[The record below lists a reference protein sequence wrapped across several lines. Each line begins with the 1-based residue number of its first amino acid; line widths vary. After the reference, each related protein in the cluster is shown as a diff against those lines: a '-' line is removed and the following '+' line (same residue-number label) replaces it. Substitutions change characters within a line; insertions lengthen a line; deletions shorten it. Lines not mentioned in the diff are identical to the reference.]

1 MNKKDEKIILVIG
14 ATGLLGEPVA
24 RQLQKEG
31 YSVRIFAKDY
41 RKAEEKFDDSFKI
54 VKGDVSDIPT
64 IENALEGCFG
74 VYISLRGGPKP
85 EDFEKVEHLGVVNI
99 VNAAAKMNVKHL
111 IYLTG
116 AFSNESKSD
125 KTILPMLKAKSMA
138 MEEIKKGKVPYTIFH
153 ATQFMENLPRFI
165 RGKKASIIG
174 KQPHPVHWLAVK
186 DYAEI
191 VSKAFEVKDAENK
204 NFFVFGPEALT
215 MREGLE
221 KYCSMVH
228 PDITVSTAPFWAIS
242 LVAKLTNNHELKFF
256 IGLMKHFEKFGEYG
270 DPTKSDTLF
279 GKPETTLKEWS
290 RQQETM
296 KYRSKLALTLHPGA

>member
-1 MNKKDEKIILVIG
+1 MNKKDEKIILVVG

-24 RQLQKEG
+24 RQLKKDG
-31 YSVRIFAKDY
+31 YSVRIFAKD
-41 RKAEEKFDDSFKI
+41 RKKAKQKFDDPFET
-54 VKGDVSDIPT
+54 VEGNVSDISAL
-64 IENALEGCFG
+64 ENALEGCFG
-74 VYISLRGGPKP
+74 VYISLRGGPQP
-85 EDFEKVEHLGVVNI
+85 DDFEKVEHRGVVNI
-99 VNAAAKMNVKHL
+99 VNAAAKMNVRRL

-116 AFSNESKSD
+116 AFSNESKAN
-125 KTILPMLKAKSMA
+125 KNILPMLKAKSLA
-138 MEEIKKGKVPYTIFH
+138 MEEIKKGKTPYTIFH

-191 VSKAFEVKDAENK
+191 VSKAFETKDAENK

-221 KYCSMVH
+221 KYCSIVH
-228 PDITVSTAPFWAIS
+228 PDITVSTVPFWVIS

-270 DPTKSDTLF
+270 DPTKSDRLF
-279 GKPETTLKEWS
+279 GKPETTLEEWS
-290 RQQETM
+290 RQQ
-296 KYRSKLALTLHPGA
+296 R